1 MPLSPELQEAVDTA
15 KAGQL
20 AEARSMLKQ
29 ILRKDPTNEAA
40 WFIYAQ
46 IADNRE
52 HAIVCLKKVLEYNPY
67 NERARQMLAKLLP
80 EDILEKTASDK
91 EWDYEKY
98 IEKQEKAQGAGRK
111 KSGLNRNVVI
121 GIIGVLVIG
130 GMMAAGYFLAPKLF
144 PPKPTIAPI
153 KAVNIEWTATPDT
166 CNCDEARPYAERSV
180 LRFSE
185 MVNEMDLIGDGLNSN
200 SLSYETV
207 MAAAAGAQARYDAQR
222 GESPPPCLE
231 PFDAKIVNIFW
242 SWQQA
247 LTSLQQ
253 GDNNAV
259 IVFVNEIVLK
269 ASEIDM
275 MLTNLDLQLQ
285 GCPMP
290 RPTPPGRSG

>member
-46 IADNRE
+46 IADNKE

-67 NERARQMLAKLLP
+67 NERARQMLAKLQP

-91 EWDYEKY
+91 EWDYENY
-98 IEKQEKAQGAGRK
+98 MEKQEKTQGGGRK
-111 KSGLNRNVVI
+111 KQGMNRNLVI
-121 GIIGVLVIG
+121 GILGVTFIGL
-130 GMMAAGYFLAPKLF
+130 MMAAGFYFAPKLF

-153 KAVNIEWTATPDT
+153 KPVANASTPTAGT
-166 CNCDEARPYAERSV
+166 CSCDEARPYAERSV

-185 MVNEMDLIGDGLNSN
+185 MVDEMDRVGDGLNSN

-207 MAAAAGAQARYDAQR
+207 VAATANAQARYDSQR
-222 GESPPPCLE
+222 GETPPPCLE
-231 PFDAKIVNIFW
+231 PFDAKMVNIFW

-259 IVFVNEIVLK
+259 ITFVNEIVLK
-269 ASEIDM
+269 ASEIDT
-275 MLTNLDLQLQ
+275 MLTDLDLQLK
-285 GCPMP
+285 GCPIQ
-290 RPTPPGRSG
+290 RPKPPGQSG

>member
-29 ILRKDPTNEAA
+29 ILRKDQSNEMA

-46 IADNRE
+46 IADKRE
-52 HAIVCLKKVLEYNPY
+52 NAIFSLQKVLELNPY
-67 NERARQMLAKLLP
+67 NERARKMLEQLQPKEEP
-80 EDILEKTASDK
+80 KEEDKD
-91 EWDYEKY
+91 WDYDRY
-98 IEKQEKAQGAGRK
+98 MEKQNKAQGAPRK
-111 KSGLNRNVVI
+111 KTGLARNVVI
-121 GIIGVLVIG
+121 GIVGVIVIG
-130 GMMAAGYFLAPKLF
+130 GMMAAGFYFAPKLF
-144 PPKPTIAPI
+144 PPEPTIAPLR
-153 KAVNIEWTATPDT
+153 VNNIEWTATPDT
-166 CNCDEARPYAERSV
+166 CNCDVARPYAERSV
-180 LRFSE
+180 QRFGE
-185 MVNEMDLIGDGLNSN
+185 MVDEMDVIGDGLNSN

-222 GESPPPCLE
+222 GETPPPCLE
-231 PFDAKIVNIFW
+231 PFDVKMVGIFW

-259 IVFVNEIVLK
+259 IVFVNEIVQK
-269 ASEIDM
+269 ASEIDL
-275 MLTNLDLQLQ
+275 MLTDLDLQLK

-290 RPTPPGRSG
+290 RPAPPGQTG

>member
-46 IADNRE
+46 IADNKE
-52 HAIVCLKKVLEYNPY
+52 HAIVCLQKVLEYNPY
-67 NERARQMLAKLLP
+67 NERARQMLAKLKP

-91 EWDYEKY
+91 EWDYNKY
-98 IEKQEKAQGAGRK
+98 IEKQEKAQGAGSK
-111 KSGLNRNVVI
+111 KSGMNRNIAIGGFAVVF
-121 GIIGVLVIG
+121 IG

-153 KAVNIEWTATPDT
+153 KAVSVSTPTTVDT
-166 CNCDEARPYAERSV
+166 CSCDVARPYAERSV

-185 MVNEMDLIGDGLNSN
+185 MVDEMDLIGDGLNSN

-222 GESPPPCLE
+222 QEAPPPCLE

-275 MLTNLDLQLQ
+275 MLTDLDLQLQ